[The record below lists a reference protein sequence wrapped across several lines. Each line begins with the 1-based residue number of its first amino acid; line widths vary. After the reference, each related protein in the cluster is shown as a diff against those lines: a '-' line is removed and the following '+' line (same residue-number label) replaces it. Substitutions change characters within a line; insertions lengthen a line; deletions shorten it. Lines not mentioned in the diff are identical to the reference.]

1 MAVVPLEPRAAE
13 HAAAPC
19 VRLDRSLSY
28 EAWRLLGAGLA
39 GGHDETC
46 WSLGDWAA
54 FGRDRYGRFYRDAL
68 FATGVD
74 HVTIGG
80 YAAVARRFAPERR
93 RDDLTFRHHA
103 EVWGVAD
110 DAIQDAWLA
119 AAAAGRW
126 SWKELHRRLRAAAGA
141 APAADNSVV
150 VAADEAQAERWR
162 RAASRSRCALDE
174 WIARALDQA
183 AGSPAFGH

>member
-1 MAVVPLEPRAAE
+1 
-13 HAAAPC
+13 
-19 VRLDRSLSY
+19 
-28 EAWRLLGAGLA
+28 
-39 GGHDETC
+39 
-46 WSLGDWAA
+46 
-54 FGRDRYGRFYRDAL
+54 
-68 FATGVD
+68 
-74 HVTIGG
+74 
-80 YAAVARRFAPERR
+80 APERR